1 MFLRRGF
8 SKSRVLRVHKRVFMQ
23 IENRPWGFY
32 EVLIDLPNYKVK
44 RITVNPGK
52 RLSYQYHEWRQ
63 EQWVVVLGTLSV
75 VLDDEKVFRKEGES
89 IRIPLG
95 ARHRAWNETDNNV
108 QFIEIQTGD
117 YFGEDDIIRI
127 EDDFNRV

>member
-1 MFLRRGF
+1 
-8 SKSRVLRVHKRVFMQ
+8 MQ
-23 IENRPWGFY
+23 IEYRPWGSY
-32 EVLIDLPNYKVK
+32 EVLLDSPEYKVK

-95 ARHRAWNETDNNV
+95 ARHRAWNETDSDV
-108 QFIEIQTGD
+108 QFIEVQTGA

>member
-1 MFLRRGF
+1 ME
-8 SKSRVLRVHKRVFMQ
+8 
-23 IENRPWGFY
+23 IEYRPWGFY

-95 ARHRAWNETDNNV
+95 ARHRAWNETDSNV
-108 QFIEIQTGD
+108 QFIEVQTGD

-127 EDDFNRV
+127 EDDFNRE